1 MGSDLLLQLDGSPD
15 FFNRSRGYQDWT
27 ILVAEEKKKIIGS
40 AGFAVQDKLIGGS
53 IYKSIYEYGFNVDP
67 EQRRRGI
74 ATLIQNAIEER
85 AQDYGA
91 DFLYLNI
98 TEDNVASHSF
108 FTRHGFKPVRECSP
122 LMFMAYKKHETDH
135 YKIRPMKTGDIPVVV
150 NLLNEYYRDLDFFTP
165 FTVESF
171 TGHFNRLP
179 FYSMKDIYLF
189 EHDTVKAVAGYWD
202 YTKVMR
208 FVIQSYNT
216 RWKIMA
222 AVAGVLGMFT
232 NLPNVPKIGEPMT
245 NWYLTP
251 FAYRDPDAGNQ
262 LLMNILNIA
271 HQAGVYM
278 VGLPVDKES
287 PSYTDHDKLKPNKG
301 VFTFYLKPFRD
312 LPEINQ
318 VYIDPIDI

>member
-15 FFNRSRGYQDWT
+15 FFNRSRCYQDWT
-27 ILVAEEKKKIIGS
+27 ILVAEEKKRIVGS
-40 AGFAVQDKLIGGS
+40 AGFALQDKVIDGS
-53 IYKSIYEYGFNVDP
+53 IYKGIYEYGFNVDP
-67 EQRRRGI
+67 EHRRRGI

-85 AQDYGA
+85 AQGDGA

-108 FTRHGFKPVRECSP
+108 FSRHGFKPVRECSP

-135 YKIRPMKTGDIPVVV
+135 FKIRPMKTGDIPVVV

-165 FTVESF
+165 YTDESF
-171 TGHFNRLP
+171 TEHFNHLP
-179 FYSMKDIYLF
+179 FYSLKDIYLF

-208 FVIQSYNT
+208 FTLQGYNM

-222 AVAGVLGMFT
+222 AVAGVLGLITTM
-232 NLPNVPKIGEPMT
+232 PKVPKIGEPMT

-262 LLMNILNIA
+262 LLMHILNMA

-287 PSYTDHDKLKPNKG
+287 PGYTDHDKLKPNKG
-301 VFTFYLKPFRD
+301 GFTFYVKSFRD
-312 LPEINQ
+312 LPEIKQ